1 MLALLLCAS
10 LLSFPV
16 SARSSCE
23 GVVTAS
29 SLNLRS
35 GAGVGYSLLATA
47 PRGAT
52 LTVIGVATEDSSW
65 FKVNYNGLVGYMDS
79 NYIINS
85 DSSEAAAAIAEA
97 AAGIKP
103 EATPAPTLT
112 PMEEAAPAA
121 TPAPTL
127 TPIETAAPVATPAP
141 TLTPIETP
149 APTLTPAATPA
160 PTLTPIETAVPAATP
175 VPIVQT
181 GEDVIFSPTGA
192 SNAAIKGDLV
202 RFRATPGGDILGSFR
217 DGTRIFVESVSGV
230 WAKVNCDGTVGYVNG
245 NYVTMDRDLV
255 SPAAPAA
262 APAATPAPTPAPT
275 LKPVNSTGGQAVVD
289 TAMQFLGVPY
299 VWGGTSPEG
308 FDCSG
313 LCYYVYQQLG
323 YSINRV
329 AHSIYTGSGTAVTK
343 DQLAPGDV
351 ICFGNTGYVWH
362 VGIYVGNNQFIH
374 APNSGAVVRVESLS
388 GTYATNFVCGKR
400 IV

>member
-1 MLALLLCAS
+1 MGKNQKILSLLLALCLFAS
-10 LLSFPV
+10 LLSFGV

-47 PRGAT
+47 QRGAT

-65 FKVNYNGLVGYMDS
+65 FKVNYNGIVGYMDS

-85 DSSEAAAAIAEA
+85 DSSEAAAAIAQA
-97 AAGIKP
+97 AAGVVAATP
-103 EATPAPTLT
+103 EPAPAPTLT
-112 PMEEAAPAA
+112 PEEPMEPTVEAEVPQV
-121 TPAPTL
+121 TV
-127 TPIETAAPVATPAP
+127 APVQNP
-141 TLTPIETP
+141 
-149 APTLTPAATPA
+149 
-160 PTLTPIETAVPAATP
+160 
-175 VPIVQT
+175 
-181 GEDVIFSPTGA
+181 EDTIFSPTGA
-192 SNAAIKGDLV
+192 TNAAIKGDMV
-202 RFRATPGGDILGSFR
+202 RFRVTPGGDILGSFR

-230 WAKVNCDGTVGYVNG
+230 WAKVNCDGVIGYVNG
-245 NYVTMDRDLV
+245 NYVTMDRDLP
-255 SPAAPAA
+255 SASTEPE
-262 APAATPAPTPAPT
+262 APAATPAPTPVPAPV
-275 LKPVNSTGGQAVVD
+275 PVNSTGGQAVVD

-299 VWGGTSPEG
+299 VWGGTSPSG

-329 AHSIYTGSGTAVTK
+329 AHSIYTGSGTSVGR
-343 DQLAPGDV
+343 DQLAPGDI

-374 APNSGAVVRVESLS
+374 APNTGAVVRVESLS

>member
-1 MLALLLCAS
+1 MNKQKKTLSLLLALLFT
-10 LLSFPV
+10 LSISALPV

-47 PRGAT
+47 QRGAT

-65 FKVNYNGLVGYMDS
+65 FKVNYNGIIGYMDS

-97 AAGIKP
+97 AAGAAP
-103 EATPAPTLT
+103 ASPTAAPAPTLT
-112 PMEEAAPAA
+112 PEELITPVEEVPVAV
-121 TPAPTL
+121 TPAP
-127 TPIETAAPVATPAP
+127 EP
-141 TLTPIETP
+141 TINPEEI
-149 APTLTPAATPA
+149 
-160 PTLTPIETAVPAATP
+160 IYC
-175 VPIVQT
+175 
-181 GEDVIFSPTGA
+181 PTGA
-192 SNAAIKGDLV
+192 TNAAIMGDMV
-202 RFRATPGGDILGSFR
+202 RFRATPGGEILGSFR
-217 DGTRIFVESVSGV
+217 DGTRIYVESVSGV
-230 WAKVNCDGTVGYVNG
+230 WAQVNCDGIVGYVNG
-245 NYVTMDRDLV
+245 NYVAMDRDQN
-255 SPAAPAA
+255 SQTAPAET
-262 APAATPAPTPAPT
+262 PVATPAPTAAPT

-299 VWGGTSPEG
+299 VWGGTSPSG

-329 AHSIYTGSGTAVTK
+329 AHSIYTGSGTAVTRE
-343 DQLAPGDV
+343 QLAPGDI

-374 APNSGAVVRVESLS
+374 APNTGSVVRVEALS
-388 GTYATNFVCGKR
+388 GTYVTNFVCGKR